1 MALLIL
7 RNYGF
12 VQCRRHLKVNAELHC
27 DWLWRNFAVVT
38 GHQQRADSFV
48 LHISQVYGQQLEY
61 MSCDPGTGR

>member
-7 RNYGF
+7 RDYGF

-38 GHQQRADSFV
+38 GHQQRV
-48 LHISQVYGQQLEY
+48 LLIALFGILAKFRS
-61 MSCDPGTGR
+61 TA